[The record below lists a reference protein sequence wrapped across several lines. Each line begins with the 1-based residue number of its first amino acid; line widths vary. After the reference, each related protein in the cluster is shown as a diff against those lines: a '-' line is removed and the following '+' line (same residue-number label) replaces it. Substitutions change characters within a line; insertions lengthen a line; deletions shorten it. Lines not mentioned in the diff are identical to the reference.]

1 MKKIKKNNP
10 ILIWLVIFGLLFFLH
25 SVGALRPIE
34 NLFLNLVEPTSGR
47 LYRLG
52 NIFNNSYKDR
62 ESQTSL
68 AARVEELTKEVARL
82 KVINSQQE
90 ELVEENLKLKNQLNF
105 LNDNSYQSVVA
116 AVIARESLA
125 GETEMGQD
133 LLVNKG
139 IKDGVIIGQGVIN
152 EEGLIVGKVIEVKET
167 SAKICLTTSSECKLA
182 ASIQNETRT
191 QGITDGDLGLTIKMN
206 YVPQM
211 EKISI
216 GDTVITSG
224 LGGKIPRGL
233 VIGQV
238 IEIRN
243 ESNEVWQDATIEP
256 LVNLNNLTFVTII
269 IS

>member
-10 ILIWLVIFGLLFFLH
+10 ILIFLVVFGLLLFFH
-25 SVGALRPIE
+25 SLGVLRPLE
-34 NLFLNLVEPTSGR
+34 NFFLNLTEPVSSR
-47 LYRLG
+47 FYHWG
-52 NIFNNSYKDR
+52 NIFSRSYNDR
-62 ESQTSL
+62 ESQASL
-68 AARVEELTKEVARL
+68 ATQVEELTKEIARL
-82 KVINSQQE
+82 NVINSQQK
-90 ELVEENLKLKNQLNF
+90 ELVEENSKLKEQLNF
-105 LNDNSYQSVVA
+105 LNVNNYKAVVA
-116 AVIARESLA
+116 AVIARESLV
-125 GETEMGQD
+125 GETESGQD
-133 LLVNKG
+133 LLINKG
-139 IKDGVIIGQGVIN
+139 AKDGIIIGQGVVS
-152 EEGLIVGKVIEVKET
+152 EEGLIIGKVIEVKET

-182 ASIQNETRT
+182 AAIQNETRT

-211 EKISI
+211 EKISV

-233 VIGQV
+233 VIGKI
-238 IEIRN
+238 IEVRN